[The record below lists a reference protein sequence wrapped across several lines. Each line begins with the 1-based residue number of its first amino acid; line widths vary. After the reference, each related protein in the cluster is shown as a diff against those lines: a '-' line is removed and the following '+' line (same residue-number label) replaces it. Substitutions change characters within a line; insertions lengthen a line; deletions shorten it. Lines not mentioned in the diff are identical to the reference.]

1 MRARLL
7 LFRHVLPVV
16 FLSLGFVLLALA
28 FTPMNEYWVEW
39 AVYSVV
45 ALSVI
50 FNHVKAL
57 IILRRKGD
65 L

>member
-7 LFRHVLPVV
+7 LFRHVLPVLL
-16 FLSLGFVLLALA
+16 LSLGFVLLALA
-28 FTPMNEYWVEW
+28 FTPMNTYWVEW
-39 AVYSVV
+39 LVYSVV

-57 IILRRKGD
+57 VILRRKGD